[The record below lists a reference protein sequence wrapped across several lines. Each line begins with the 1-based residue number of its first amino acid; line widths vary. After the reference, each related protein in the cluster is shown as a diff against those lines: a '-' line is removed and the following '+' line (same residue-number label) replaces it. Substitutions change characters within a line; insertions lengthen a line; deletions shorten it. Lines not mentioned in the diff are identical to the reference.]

1 MVGIATK
8 LMNDNGI
15 IICQHGIFDE
25 HSDQIEKDIAEYLS
39 DKITQAMPGWVREFA
54 KNEDLEVQTVTG
66 DDYEE
71 TKERIMKIKE
81 EMQQRGETP
90 SNPVDMIEKIISN
103 DALKDLPPDV
113 RELFIGRFKRLRV
126 MIQATEGFGSI
137 PEPADR

>member
-1 MVGIATK
+1 
-8 LMNDNGI
+8 MNDNGI

-113 RELFIGRFKRLRV
+113 RELFIGRFK
-126 MIQATEGFGSI
+126 
-137 PEPADR
+137 